1 MGSRSLSN
9 QRRMQGSLTTTIR
22 WKTFQILSRVL
33 LGRTFGG
40 VSLACLD
47 MENEQIFSDLRSH
60 VSSRHHI
67 SGPEI
72 VHYRY
77 PSGVPAY
84 FRPSSVYGTKDA
96 WLLRDVFVSPKH
108 GAIWTPEGRL
118 IRESVTNLEI
128 FYSFEGP
135 RETLLKARFDDNP
148 IPMVPFRSNLVYYH
162 TLMDDV
168 PQLLHAIDFKPESR
182 VLLSPD
188 HPRYIDD
195 ILSFFGV
202 DPCRIVLSRRP
213 LRVSSCVFVPKLT
226 LTSFIRPCDLERLRT
241 AVLSRMSQ
249 SGQNNR
255 RIYISRRGTTQRA
268 FRNEADVE
276 SALVSAGFE
285 ILRFEEMSFSD
296 QLKSV
301 HSAKTIVSPHGSALA
316 NLVAAREGTRV
327 IEIMHPEWIRSTFPR
342 LSSQLSLD
350 HHCIFPSTNEIP
362 IDQVLNLI
370 A

>member
-1 MGSRSLSN
+1 MDGSVFTSS
-9 QRRMQGSLTTTIR
+9 R
-22 WKTFQILSRVL
+22 WKAYQLISRVL
-33 LGRTFGG
+33 LGRTFCG

-47 MENEQIFSDLRSH
+47 FEDSLVFSDLRKH
-60 VSSRHHI
+60 VAERHCI
-67 SGPEI
+67 SGPET
-72 VHYRY
+72 VRY
-77 PSGVPAY
+77 NYPPGTPS
-84 FRPSSVYGTKDA
+84 FSRESHSYGTKSA

-128 FYSFEGP
+128 FYSYEGP
-135 RETLLKARFDDNP
+135 RETLLKARLDDNP

-168 PQLLHAIDFKPESR
+168 PQLLHALDFQPEAR

-195 ILSFFGV
+195 ILAFFGV
-202 DPCRIVLSRRP
+202 DPRRIVLSRRP
-213 LRVSSCVFVPKLT
+213 MRVSSCVFVPKLT
-226 LTSFIRPCDLERLRT
+226 LTSFIRPCDLGRLR
-241 AVLSRMSQ
+241 AAIVSRLPQ
-249 SGQNNR
+249 AEQNNR

-285 ILRFEEMSFSD
+285 ILRFEELSFAD
-296 QLKSV
+296 QLKAV
-301 HSAKTIVSPHGSALA
+301 RSAKTIVSPHGSALA

-327 IEIMHPEWIRSTFPR
+327 VEIMHPEWIRSTFPR

-350 HHCIFPSTNEIP
+350 HHCVFPTTNEIP